1 MIAPRCVC
9 YTEMS
14 VANHPLNELQHMF
27 LNLTTK
33 GQMVTTTKLLATA
46 LLASFAI
53 GCSTFSSPSI
63 EERLAAQQEK
73 HEERMAQMQ
82 EEWKKERKELAEEK
96 KKREELQQLQ
106 EEERRLARDRERQ
119 ERHLFRW
126 RLKEEYLADRNEQ
139 QARID
144 EDVYDWD
151 ICLFDGTDME
161 APPWICD
168 TGKFR
173 DPNGAKF
180 GFISMGVSSN
190 GYGVPFNFRLNDA
203 HLEARA
209 MLADEVAS
217 FVGTKVEKSQQ
228 TTSDNTF
235 DGYNMQYKEAE
246 ARETIKGAYKLAH
259 VSDPTGLVYVLLAIP
274 NEMNNVTRSKAQMI
288 NPSMRGND
296 TAMYQM
302 FQHQKLKEG
311 IANGRLAQPQLQN
324 NQ

>member
-1 MIAPRCVC
+1 
-9 YTEMS
+9 MS
-14 VANHPLNELQHMF
+14 VANHPSNNLQHTF

-33 GQMVTTTKLLATA
+33 GQMVTTTTKLLATT
-46 LLASFAI
+46 LLASLAI

-63 EERLAAQQEK
+63 DERLAAQQQK
-73 HEERMAQMQ
+73 HEERMEEMQ
-82 EEWKKERKELAEEK
+82 KEWKEERREWEEK
-96 KKREELQQLQ
+96 KKLAEERRQLQ
-106 EEERRLARDRERQ
+106 EEERRLARERESQQRQ
-119 ERHLFRW
+119 AFRW
-126 RLKEEYLADRNEQ
+126 RLKEEYLADRDAQ
-139 QARID
+139 QRTLE

-274 NEMNNVTRSKAQMI
+274 NEMNNVTRSKAQMV

-296 TAMYQM
+296 TAMYQK
-302 FQHQKLKEG
+302 FQHEKLKEG
-311 IANGRLAQPQLQN
+311 IASGRLAQPHLQN